1 MSDPSCGDMDTFNMQ
16 HGYSEALVRGYR
28 SGFLTE
34 SDYHHITQCESL
46 EGIVLLSLVADVCRC
61 EAESAGDRLR

>member
-16 HGYSEALVRGYR
+16 HGYSEALIRGYK

-34 SDYHHITQCESL
+34 TDYHHITQCESL
-46 EGIVLLSLVADVCRC
+46 EGIVL
-61 EAESAGDRLR
+61 